1 MQKFVEEI
9 EENFIEQLWKK
20 FCKKLWE
27 NLGINME
34 KVCGKL

>member
-9 EENFIEQLWKK
+9 EENFIEQFWKK